1 MHTLPRVLVLL
12 ALVTAPTALPWSPA
26 LAQVAQRSLIAP
38 DLAALARA
46 GTLRADT
53 RQVSALAD
61 GAKEGA
67 HLSAAEGEDVA
78 WLDGI
83 EFATGT
89 LEVDVRGK
97 NVFQQSFLG
106 LAFGGAN
113 DSTFEAVYLRPFN
126 FRATDPVRKDHAV
139 QYVYQPTHPWARL
152 RSEQPGVFE
161 KPVEPAPDPNDW
173 VHLRIRV
180 EPSRVLVYVGEGA
193 EPDLVVARLGGGS
206 GRRLGL
212 WVGNNSGGD
221 FAKLEISPDATG
233 R

>member
-1 MHTLPRVLVLL
+1 MYPMRRVLVLL
-12 ALVTAPTALPWSPA
+12 ALVTVPTALPWSPTV
-26 LAQVAQRSLIAP
+26 AQVAQRGPRAP
-38 DLAALARA
+38 VLGALARA
-46 GTLRADT
+46 GKLRADT

-61 GAKEGA
+61 GAEEGA

-83 EFATGT
+83 ELATGT

-97 NVFQQSFLG
+97 DAPQRSFLG

-126 FRATDPVRKDHAV
+126 FRATDPVRRDHAV
-139 QYVYQPTHPWARL
+139 QYVHHPTHPWARL
-152 RSEQPGVFE
+152 RSEQPEVFE
-161 KPVEPAPDPNDW
+161 NPVEPAPDPNDW

-193 EPDLVVARLGGGS
+193 EPDLVVARLGDGS

-212 WVGNNSGGD
+212 WVGNNSDGD
-221 FAKLEISPDATG
+221 FANLEISPDTTG
-233 R
+233 H